1 MESTIKKNVMRR
13 VRTMHTVRPLMS
25 GSVLSLAVLGVSLY
39 VIGKSVFVAQIF
51 RNMPAVQDVP
61 ALIRFFLEA
70 FLHTEVLVQALTV
83 AIVLSGIWMVHD
95 GIRSLGS
102 AREMRAKI

>member
-51 RNMPAVQDVP
+51 RNMPAIQDVP
-61 ALIRFFLEA
+61 ALARFFLEA

-83 AIVLSGIWMVHD
+83 AIVLSAVWMVID
-95 GIRSLGS
+95 ATKLLGENRSIYTE
-102 AREMRAKI
+102 A